1 MTDPKIHDA
10 KEVEFYAAAV
20 NAWLSTSLEH
30 DKSLLTLS
38 AGGIGL
44 LVSLMST
51 AGLRSIESLI
61 LYIVALAA
69 FLCCLIA
76 ILWIFK
82 RNRTHLQNAIR
93 ETQSDDPLL
102 AVLDNV
108 AILSFLF
115 GALLSAIIGVAAAAH
130 SFELKE
136 STMTNDSKT
145 RQVANDSVNGIL
157 KIRPV
162 TPDPLTKS
170 FNGITN
176 MKPAQQS
183 SSQTQSQAAGQPV
196 NSATPASQN
205 ADAGANQGTGRNR

>member
-1 MTDPKIHDA
+1 MTDQEIHDA

-20 NAWLSTSLEH
+20 NAWLGTSLEH

-51 AGLRSIESLI
+51 VGLQCVESLI
-61 LYIVALAA
+61 LYVVALAA

-76 ILWIFK
+76 VLWIFK
-82 RNRTHLQNAIR
+82 RNRTHLQNAIHG
-93 ETQSDDPLL
+93 TQSEDQLL

-115 GALLSAIIGVAAAAH
+115 GALLSAIIGVAAAVH

-157 KIRPV
+157 KMRPV

-183 SSQTQSQAAGQPV
+183 SFQPQSQSAGQPA
-196 NSATPASQN
+196 NSAPPASQKP
-205 ADAGANQGTGRNR
+205 DAGANQGTRRNR